1 MQSAVQTKK
10 LQRIKWNLS
19 FMGRQGGS
27 MYAMGSR
34 NRFNGGAGFP
44 CVENLYNL
52 SWVKLALFP
61 RQSNLI
67 LVLDCPVFGGSLHLL
82 DSK

>member
-10 LQRIKWNLS
+10 LQRIIWNLP
-19 FMGRQGGS
+19 FKGRQGGS

-34 NRFNGGAGFP
+34 NRFNRGLGFP

-52 SWVKLALFP
+52 SWGKLALFR

-67 LVLDCPVFGGSLHLL
+67 LVLDCPVLREAYNSI
-82 DSK
+82 